1 MKQTRFQIARK
12 DIITFFNSYTTNIFK
27 YSSIYEI
34 LEQNRSSWRL
44 PVRLSAGTFI
54 RLLLDIKLKEHRF
67 KFPHRTVPVYS
78 WGNIPIYNLA
88 LSLADNS
95 YFTHYTALYLHNLTD
110 QVPKTI
116 YVNFEQSLKR
126 QSKKINLTQNRI
138 DFAFSRPQR
147 ESNMFAAHGDYNIC
161 LLNGQFTGKAG
172 VIQIDTDEGKNLSV
186 TNIERTLIDIA
197 VRPAYSGGIYEILN
211 AYIRAKDRVS
221 INKLTAILKQI
232 NFIYPYH
239 QAIGFYLEKA
249 GYNSDQIMLLKKF
262 DTKYNFYLT
271 REIKKKAFS
280 EKWRLYYPQE
290 FGS

>member
-1 MKQTRFQIARK
+1 MKQTRFQIAKK
-12 DIITFFNSYTTNIFK
+12 DIVSFFDNYRTNIFK
-27 YSSIYEI
+27 YSSIADL
-34 LEQNRSSWRL
+34 LEQNRAFWRL
-44 PVRLSAGTFI
+44 PVHLSAGSFI

-67 KFPHRTVPVYS
+67 QFPHRAVIIYS
-78 WGNIPIYNLA
+78 WGDVPIYNLA
-88 LSLADNS
+88 LSLADNA

-116 YVNFEQSLKR
+116 CVNFEQSLKR
-126 QSKKINLTQNRI
+126 QSKKISLAQNRI

-147 ESNMFAAHGDYNIC
+147 ESKMIATYGDYNIC

-172 VIQIDTDEGKNLSV
+172 VVQINTDEGKNLSV
-186 TNIERTLIDIA
+186 TDIERTLIDIA

-221 INKLTAILKQI
+221 INKLTAILKQL

-249 GYNSDQIMLLKKF
+249 GYSNDQIKLLKKF
-262 DTKYNFYLT
+262 DINYNFYLT
-271 REIKKKAFS
+271 REIKEKAFS
-280 EKWRLYYPQE
+280 ETWRLYYPQE